1 MYIIIIIII
10 SVHLAANFSFLT
22 PNAARWRLHSNGKHE
37 TLQKNDHRPT
47 NHVLVSLDLWILA
60 KLPHSFSQI
69 CQFIGNLPGTHNLSV
84 HANQDS
90 GCGEKFREVCSARRR
105 NYIAI
110 QIGGFLRRFAQRSEE
125 TSGRFWLNPG
135 RRHFLARKSSHHHT
149 VNLRG
154 SSILV
159 KDRDNQICDHDYLH
173 HHNYLMVPLLQIFPA
188 LRVKEKSFR
197 VPTSK
202 YKEDNWSS
210 TMTEFVSPGSS
221 GNQLQFLHP
230 LFELWADPVVKTAGE
245 DDNAGFSFFWQSPE
259 IDLGQ
264 I

>member
-1 MYIIIIIII
+1 M
-10 SVHLAANFSFLT
+10 HLAANFSFLT

-135 RRHFLARKSSHHHT
+135 RRHFLARKSSRHHT
-149 VNLRG
+149 VKLRG

-159 KDRDNQICDHDYLH
+159 KDRDNHICDHDYLH
-173 HHNYLMVPLLQIFPA
+173 HHNYLFNGTTIADFSSSKSQ
-188 LRVKEKSFR
+188 REKF
-197 VPTSK
+197 
-202 YKEDNWSS
+202 
-210 TMTEFVSPGSS
+210 
-221 GNQLQFLHP
+221 
-230 LFELWADPVVKTAGE
+230 
-245 DDNAGFSFFWQSPE
+245 
-259 IDLGQ
+259 
-264 I
+264 